1 MLLRPATRLDIPSM
15 HAIRVAVKENV
26 LSDPALITPA
36 AYQDFMENRGAGW
49 VVADADKILGFAIVD
64 LEAHNV
70 WALFVH
76 PDAEKKGVGRQLHDA
91 MIRWY
96 FSQTTET
103 LWLGTEPNSRAA
115 GFYRKAGWTEVGKHG
130 SNEIRFE
137 FYASNV
143 IRT

>member
-1 MLLRPATRLDIPSM
+1 M
-15 HAIRVAVKENV
+15 
-26 LSDPALITPA
+26 
-36 AYQDFMENRGAGW
+36 
-49 VVADADKILGFAIVD
+49 D

-76 PDAEKKGVGRQLHDA
+76 PDVEKKGVGRQLHDA